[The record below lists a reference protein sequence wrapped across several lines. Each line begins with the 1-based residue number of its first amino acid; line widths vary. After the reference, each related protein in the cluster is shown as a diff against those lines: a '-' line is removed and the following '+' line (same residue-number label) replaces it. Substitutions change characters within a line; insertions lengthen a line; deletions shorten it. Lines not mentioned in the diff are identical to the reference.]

1 MESLNA
7 TKQIKTNTPSG
18 STLVNNHNHLSGNI
32 LKDSSSSNKFILY
45 HQNIWGISS
54 KIDEFMISLY
64 HNKPQIIRLP
74 KHHLKT
80 EEIKNINL
88 DQYVLGAFSCRK
100 KYKCGGVCIYI
111 SLQFSAINLENYHK
125 EKDFEICALKLNVQ
139 KYNFIIICI
148 YKSPTG
154 DFTHF
159 RTQLGIIMNDLH
171 NTSNEFIL
179 CGDLI

>member
-1 MESLNA
+1 
-7 TKQIKTNTPSG
+7 
-18 STLVNNHNHLSGNI
+18 
-32 LKDSSSSNKFILY
+32 
-45 HQNIWGISS
+45 
-54 KIDEFMISLY
+54 MISLY

-179 CGDLI
+179 CGDLIQITQLTVPGNIFWTLSQPLLTFLALLSFLPESLSTPVPRLIIFM